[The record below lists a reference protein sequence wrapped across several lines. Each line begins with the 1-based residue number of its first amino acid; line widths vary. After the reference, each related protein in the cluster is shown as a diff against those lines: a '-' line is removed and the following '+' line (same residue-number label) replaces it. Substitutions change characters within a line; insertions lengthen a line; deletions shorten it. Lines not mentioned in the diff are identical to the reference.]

1 MQKNEQIFEISD
13 EKSLVNIVP
22 TLKKWDKIFFYGDLG
37 AGKTTFIR
45 AILRKFFDD
54 EKIIVRSPTYT
65 YYQEYSD
72 ATHGKVFH
80 FDLYRLDDLENFYL
94 IGSDEIVQNSESIA
108 LIEWPE
114 ILDESVQPTKKIF
127 ISYDE
132 NSGKRI
138 FRIEE
143 IS

>member
-1 MQKNEQIFEISD
+1 M
-13 EKSLVNIVP
+13 
-22 TLKKWDKIFFYGDLG
+22 G

-80 FDLYRLDDLENFYL
+80 FDLYRIDNEQEAWEIGIEDYFYS
-94 IGSDEIVQNSESIA
+94 GHWCF
-108 LIEWPE
+108 IEWAEKIPSLLPE
-114 ILDESVQPTKKIF
+114 KYSEIIIDFIDEQNRKI
-127 ISYDE
+127 
-132 NSGKRI
+132 
-138 FRIEE
+138 E
-143 IS
+143 IINH

>member
-1 MQKNEQIFEISD
+1 
-13 EKSLVNIVP
+13 
-22 TLKKWDKIFFYGDLG
+22 LG

-65 YYQEYSD
+65 YYQEYGD

-94 IGSDEIVQNSESIA
+94 IGGDEIIQNSESIA

-114 ILDESVQPTKKIF
+114 ILGDSVQPTKKIF

-143 IS
+143 NQ

>member
-1 MQKNEQIFEISD
+1 M
-13 EKSLVNIVP
+13 
-22 TLKKWDKIFFYGDLG
+22 G

-45 AILRKFFDD
+45 VILRKFFDD

-65 YYQEYSD
+65 YYQEYGD
-72 ATHGKVFH
+72 TERGKIFH
-80 FDLYRLDDLENFYL
+80 FDLYRLNDLENFYL
-94 IGSDEIVQNSESIA
+94 IGGDEIVQNEESIS

-114 ILDESVQPTKKIF
+114 ILGDSVKPTKKIF

>member
-1 MQKNEQIFEISD
+1 M
-13 EKSLVNIVP
+13 
-22 TLKKWDKIFFYGDLG
+22 G

-72 ATHGKVFH
+72 ATHGKVYH

-94 IGSDEIVQNSESIA
+94 IGGDEIVQNSESIA

-114 ILDESVQPTKKIF
+114 ILGESVQPTKKIF